1 MRFQELVR
9 KAKQGFTLI
18 LAGLTICGFLMVAF
32 ISLAAGDNWI
42 KKADM
47 AAVRGGHAASV
58 VGDKVYI
65 IGGFDE
71 TDILSTVEVY
81 DPVKDKFTKKA
92 DMPTARFALSTS
104 VVKGKIYAIGGGDD
118 NKAHSVVEEY
128 NPATDKWTKKAN
140 MPTPRWLLSTSVV
153 NGRIYAIGGCSIVNA
168 AGPALS
174 TVEVY
179 DPVTDKWT
187 KKADMPTARMGLS
200 SGVVDGK
207 VYAIGGQPA
216 AIWVWWNA
224 LSTVEVYD
232 PATDKWM
239 KKAGMPTPRTQLPS
253 SAPVINDK
261 IYVIGGAPNFRAS
274 FSTVEVYNPATDK
287 WVKKADMPT
296 ARMYLSTSSVNG
308 KIYAIGGWSGDIE
321 LATVEEY
328 TPEGWPFPVSSQ
340 DVLKATWG
348 KIKRGI

>member
-9 KAKQGFTLI
+9 KARQGFTLI
-18 LAGLTICGFLMVAF
+18 LAGLTVCGLLMVAS
-32 ISLAAGDNWI
+32 ICLAAGENWI

-47 AAVRGGHAASV
+47 PDVRSGHAASV
-58 VGDKVYI
+58 VNDRIYV
-65 IGGFDE
+65 IGGWDE
-71 TDILSTVEVY
+71 TDTLSIVEVY

-92 DMPTARFALSTS
+92 DMPTARGA
-104 VVKGKIYAIGGGDD
+104 
-118 NKAHSVVEEY
+118 
-128 NPATDKWTKKAN
+128 
-140 MPTPRWLLSTSVV
+140 LSTSVV
-153 NGRIYAIGGCSIVNA
+153 NGKIYAIGGCSIFNA
-168 AGPALS
+168 AGPSLS

-179 DPVTDKWT
+179 NPATDEWT

-207 VYAIGGQPA
+207 IYAIGGQPA
-216 AIWVWWNA
+216 AVWIWWNA

-239 KKAGMPTPRTQLPS
+239 EKTDMPTPRTQLPCG
-253 SAPVINDK
+253 APVINGK
-261 IYVIGGAPNFRAS
+261 IYVIGGAPNYETS
-274 FSTVEVYNPATDK
+274 FPTVEAYNPATDK

-296 ARMYLSTSSVNG
+296 ARMYFSTSSVNG
-308 KIYAIGGWSGDIE
+308 RIYAIGGWSGDVD

-340 DVLKATWG
+340 GVLKATWG
-348 KIKRGI
+348 KIKSGR